1 MRTATVRLL
10 EALKV
15 STGSNPNAVAGAM
28 AGAMRRDGVVEVTV
42 VGAGALNQAVKAV
55 AIARQHVTADGLDVV
70 CVPAFIDVD
79 IDGQSRTAI
88 VLRVEHRPLAAAVVA
103 APRPRRSSFAQL
115 FLPAPVS
122 GWLTEPLT
130 SLTA

>member
-1 MRTATVRLL
+1 L

-70 CVPAFIDVD
+70 CVPAFVDVD

-88 VLRVEHRPLAAAVVA
+88 VLRIEHRPLVAAVAAVAAAPQPV
-103 APRPRRSSFAQL
+103 RPRRSAFAPL

-122 GWLTEPLT
+122 GWFREPLT